1 MGSYLV
7 DGGVLSPVPV
17 RQCRELGA
25 DIVIGIRLTAK
36 DTAPRDQLTRKPGRP
51 FAMETMLQ
59 TFEIMLNRISEV
71 SSELADVNIEV
82 AIEGGGG
89 LRDFKREREMAD
101 AGYRAAMAAA
111 PSIRSALKSTTAA
124 T

>member
-25 DIVIGIRLTAK
+25 GIVIGIRLTAK
-36 DTAPRDQLTRKPGRP
+36 GTSPRDQLERKPGRP
-51 FAMETMLQ
+51 FAVETIMQ

-82 AIEGGGG
+82 CIEGAGG
-89 LRDFKREREMAD
+89 LRDFKRGREMAE

-111 PSIRSALKSTTAA
+111 PSIRSVMPYTRAA